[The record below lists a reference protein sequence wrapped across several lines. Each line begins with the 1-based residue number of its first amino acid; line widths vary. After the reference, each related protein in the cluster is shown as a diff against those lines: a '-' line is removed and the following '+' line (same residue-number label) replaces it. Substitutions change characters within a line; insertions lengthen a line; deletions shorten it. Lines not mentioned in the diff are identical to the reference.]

1 MKILYSNMLPLGTE
15 PGQESILDCF
25 HTELQKADAVDIA
38 VGYVSSASLKE
49 LDRLLEAD
57 KIGYVCLIMG
67 MYYVEG
73 MPESSYHTAVAF
85 NKKWMK
91 KGCGEIRVVKTLKY
105 HGKVYCFY
113 KDDNPFST
121 IIGSANLGVLK
132 LDANNRRQYEM
143 AAYFDDVDKC
153 QEVSDFMKKVKR
165 FSFNLSDIT
174 DMKLIRELNT
184 SLSEVESVTLYPQND
199 IKYYN
204 AHKTDISF
212 VLPIKVPSE
221 ADKLKEGRGF
231 FTKSNINVCYA
242 APRNKKRS
250 GISRDWFETQMTVNV
265 EITGLPGYPEKN
277 VPFFVITDDGYW
289 FKAHTTSSNN
299 KQFSA
304 VNDEK
309 IMGRWLKGR
318 LAAAGLVTPVNNTQK
333 DTKRTGMI
341 TKEMLA
347 AYGADGVVFTK
358 TNKKA
363 LDENGKELDV
373 WCLEFKALTQEDK
386 DKCI

>member
-1 MKILYSNMLPLGTE
+1 MLPLGTE
-15 PGQESILDCF
+15 TGQETILDCF
-25 HTELQKADAVDIA
+25 HEELEKADTVDIA

-49 LDRLLEAD
+49 LDTLIEAD
-57 KIGYVCLIMG
+57 KIQHVCLIMG
-67 MYYVEG
+67 MYYLEG
-73 MPESSYHTAVAF
+73 MPESSYHTAMKI
-85 NKKWMK
+85 NTKWMV

-113 KDDNPFST
+113 KNGKPFST

-132 LDANNRRQYEM
+132 LEANNRRQYEM
-143 AAYFDDVDKC
+143 AAYFDDTDKC
-153 QEVSDFMKKVKR
+153 QEIAQFMEKVKR
-165 FSFNLSDIT
+165 SSFNLSDVT

-184 SLSEVESVTLYPQND
+184 SLSEVELVTQYPQND
-199 IKYYN
+199 IQYYN
-204 AHKTDISF
+204 AHKTNISF

-221 ADKLKEGRGF
+221 ADKLKEGRGY
-231 FTKSNINVCYA
+231 FTKSNINVCYD
-242 APRNKKRS
+242 APRTVSSSTRKGKP
-250 GISRDWFETQMTVNV
+250 RDWFETQMTVDV
-265 EITGLPGYPEKN
+265 KITRLPGYPEHN

-289 FKAHTTSSNN
+289 FQAHTTSSNN

-304 VNDEK
+304 VKDEK

-318 LAAAGLVTPVNNTQK
+318 LAAAGLVVPVNNTQE

-341 TKEMLA
+341 TKEMLK

-358 TNKKA
+358 TSKKA

-373 WCLEFKALTQEDK
+373 WCLEFKQLLQEDRNT
-386 DKCI
+386 CI